1 MSRLFVAVWP
11 PDEVLEELRALPR
24 KDERGVR
31 FVHPDSWHITL
42 RFLGDADP
50 DQAEAALDTATFPPA
65 VVRLG
70 PAVDVLAERALVVPA
85 DGLDDTAAEVARC
98 TADIGERSRRRFNGH
113 LTIARVK
120 PYAHMPKALGAMVSA
135 EFLLTEV
142 ALVQSRLDPAGARYE
157 TMASWPVSRGG

>member
-50 DQAEAALDTATFPPA
+50 DQAEAYWLKVLRFTDVHQHARASALHHGDGDQQTLIVSFGIGIVADLIFQALGQHLHRNRP
-65 VVRLG
+65 RLG
-70 PAVDVLAERALVVPA
+70 MPNGRCRGILR
-85 DGLDDTAAEVARC
+85 LDRPEKQGRPHQKRLTLTAA
-98 TADIGERSRRRFNGH
+98 DERLGHRRAACH
-113 LTIARVK
+113 
-120 PYAHMPKALGAMVSA
+120 S
-135 EFLLTEV
+135 
-142 ALVQSRLDPAGARYE
+142 D
-157 TMASWPVSRGG
+157 ASKSKQ